1 MQAHTAKFSVSLRSA
16 SFALEGVVLLSLPLL
31 LIGSSRCGTP
41 AWRANTR
48 TSKHQQTPHR
58 PQSRCGVFLM

>member
-1 MQAHTAKFSVSLRSA
+1 MQAHISKFPHIFSSA
-16 SFALEGVVLLSLPLL
+16 SVALNGVVLLALPLL

-41 AWRANTR
+41 AWFANTR

-58 PQSRCGVFLM
+58 PPSRCGVFLM

>member
-41 AWRANTR
+41 AWRA
-48 TSKHQQTPHR
+48 
-58 PQSRCGVFLM
+58 